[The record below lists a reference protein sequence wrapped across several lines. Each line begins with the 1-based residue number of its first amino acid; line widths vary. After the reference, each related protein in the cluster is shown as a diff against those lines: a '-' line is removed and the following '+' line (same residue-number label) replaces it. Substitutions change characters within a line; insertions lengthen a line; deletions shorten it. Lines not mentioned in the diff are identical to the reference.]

1 MYMYISRP
9 IPYNAEYIFN
19 MYGMAWPVHI
29 EHLIYIMDST
39 TAESHDCII
48 NVRNKQF
55 ILSMLFEIWIF
66 PFLLLVVVFFYRDSY
81 GLENSVDFIKGK

>member
-1 MYMYISRP
+1 MPNTYLIC
-9 IPYNAEYIFN
+9 
-19 MYGMAWPVHI
+19 MAWPVHI

-66 PFLLLVVVFFYRDSY
+66 PFLLLVVGFFIEIRTAWKIRLISSKVSENYVFY
-81 GLENSVDFIKGK
+81 L